1 MLTPSPATLRNLVDE
16 YEAALAGAAG
26 DPVAHQRAEDLAY
39 TLCVST
45 GTREVRLA
53 LESARRRLGAAQGA
67 AQGAAAAAVGSTPV
81 PAASVPTTS
90 IRPPADAA
98 PSAVGQVPVAR
109 AGGAG
114 SGAALCGD
122 APQ

>member
-67 AQGAAAAAVGSTPV
+67 AAAAVGSTPV